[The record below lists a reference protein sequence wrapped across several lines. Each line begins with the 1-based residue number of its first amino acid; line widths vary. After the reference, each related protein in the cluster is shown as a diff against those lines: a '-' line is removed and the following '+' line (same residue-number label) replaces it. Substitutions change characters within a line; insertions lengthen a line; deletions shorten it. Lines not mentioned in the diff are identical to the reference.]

1 MKLKPAILL
10 IVLALTS
17 IAFLSFLLN
26 EAEKEKVCCRE
37 KPPANSK
44 TGNNQEI
51 PVSSINHLIAS
62 NL

>member
-1 MKLKPAILL
+1 MKPKPAFLL
-10 IVLALTS
+10 VALALLS

-37 KPPANSK
+37 KPFPATK
-44 TGNNQEI
+44 TGNSEEI
-51 PVSSINHLIAS
+51 PVNSINHLIAS